1 MINLIVVILSLISTS
16 ALYVF
21 NVLSFSSFASYFL
34 PIAIFSGFFIGWEI
48 IYIAYLY
55 ITSLFINPHKEYKEV
70 SKYHKFTLDSTL
82 KWVLSW
88 GRAKVIISSKEKFPK
103 ENCLI
108 VSNHRSNFD
117 PICIGANFTSP
128 HICFISKFS
137 NLNIPIA
144 GNYIHRNLYMGIDR
158 ENPKNAV
165 KTINKAVSLMLEK
178 GYSIGVYPEGTR
190 NKENKGLLDFKP
202 GCFKIALKSHKPI
215 VVFTCVN
222 ALSVHKNA
230 PFRRT
235 IINLDLIK
243 VIEYEEYKDMQAS
256 EISNYVR
263 ALMEENLAKYD
274 EK

>member
-1 MINLIVVILSLISTS
+1 MINLIVAILSLLSTS
-16 ALYVF
+16 LLYIF
-21 NVLSFSSFASYFL
+21 RVLSFSSFASYFL
-34 PIAIFSGFFIGWEI
+34 PLLVFFLFFIAWEI
-48 IYIAYLY
+48 IYIIYLY
-55 ITSLFINPHKEYKEV
+55 ITSLFIKSNKEYEEID
-70 SKYHKFTLDSTL
+70 KYHKFTLDSTL
-82 KWVLSW
+82 KWILAW
-88 GRAKVIISSKEKFPK
+88 GRVKVIISSKDKFPK

-108 VSNHRSNFD
+108 ISNHRSNFD

-158 ENPKNAV
+158 DNPKNAV
-165 KTINKAVSLMLEK
+165 KTINRAVKLMTEK

-190 NKENKGLLDFKP
+190 NKENKGLLEFKP

-222 ALSVHKNA
+222 ALNVHKNA
-230 PFRRT
+230 PIKKT
-235 IINLDLIK
+235 IVNLDLIK

-256 EISNYVR
+256 EISSYVR
-263 ALMEENLAKYD
+263 RLMEDNLAKYD